1 MERQE
6 YLIRKKNGVEFKV
19 IIEPEPVAEPVA
31 EPEPDLGDLI
41 EEALEKKASKS
52 RWPLGPVQK
61 IRFRSRTRRI
71 MRLQY
76 IQAFGIWGA
85 LEVLNMRPEKEPEEK
100 LNIDMKDPLGKL
112 IVEALKGKKRGRPR
126 RKEEPRVLPGTRIG
140 DMYAKWGEFHCDWKD
155 KPDSE
160 VDVGTLEV
168 IESLLYG
175 NE

>member
-6 YLIRKKNGVEFKV
+6 YLIRKKDGREFKV
-19 IIEPEPVAEPVA
+19 IVELEPEPTPVM
-31 EPEPDLGDLI
+31 EPDLTDLI

-52 RWPLGPVQK
+52 RWPLGPTQK
-61 IRFRSRTRRI
+61 IRFRGRTRRI

-85 LEVLNMRPEKEPEEK
+85 LEVLNMRPKETPKEE

-112 IVEALKGKKRGRPR
+112 IAEALKGKKRGRPR
-126 RKEEPRVLPGTRIG
+126 KKVESRVLPGTKIG
-140 DMYAKWGEFHCDWKD
+140 DMYQKWGEFTCDWKD

-160 VDVGTLEV
+160 IDVGTMEV

>member
-6 YLIRKKNGVEFKV
+6 YLIRKKDGREFKV
-19 IIEPEPVAEPVA
+19 IVELEPAPTM
-31 EPEPDLGDLI
+31 EPDLTDLI

-52 RWPLGPVQK
+52 RWPLGPTQK
-61 IRFRSRTRRI
+61 IRFRGRTRRI

-85 LEVLNMRPEKEPEEK
+85 LEVLNMRPKETPKEE

-112 IVEALKGKKRGRPR
+112 IAEALKGKKRGRPR
-126 RKEEPRVLPGTRIG
+126 KKVESRVLPGTKIG
-140 DMYAKWGEFHCDWKD
+140 DMYQKWGEFTCDWKD

-160 VDVGTLEV
+160 IDVGTMEV

>member
-6 YLIRKKNGVEFKV
+6 YLIRKKDGREFKV
-19 IIEPEPVAEPVA
+19 IVELEPEPAPTM
-31 EPEPDLGDLI
+31 EPDLADLI
-41 EEALEKKASKS
+41 EEALETKASKS
-52 RWPLGPVQK
+52 RWPLGPVQR
-61 IRFRSRTRRI
+61 IRFRGRTKRM
-71 MRLQY
+71 MRLQF
-76 IQAFGIWGA
+76 IQNFGIWGA
-85 LEVLNMRPEKEPEEK
+85 LEVLNMRPKETPKEE

-112 IVEALKGKKRGRPR
+112 IAEALKGKKRGRPR

>member
-6 YLIRKKNGVEFKV
+6 YLIRKRDGREFKV
-19 IIEPEPVAEPVA
+19 IIES
-31 EPEPDLGDLI
+31 EPEPTMEPDLADLI
-41 EEALEKKASKS
+41 EEALEEKASKS
-52 RWPLGPVQK
+52 GWPLGPTQK
-61 IRFRSRTRRI
+61 IRLRNKTKRF

-76 IQAFGIWGA
+76 IQSFGIWGA
-85 LEVLNMRPEKEPEEK
+85 LEVLNMKAEKEPEGK
-100 LNIDMKDPLGKL
+100 LNIDTKDPLGKL
-112 IVEALKGKKRGRPR
+112 IAEALKGKKRGRPR
-126 RKEEPRVLPGTRIG
+126 KKEESRVLPGTRIG

-160 VDVGTLEV
+160 VDVGTMEV

>member
-6 YLIRKKNGVEFKV
+6 YLIRKRDGREFKV
-19 IIEPEPVAEPVA
+19 IIES
-31 EPEPDLGDLI
+31 EPEPTPVMEPDLTDLI

-52 RWPLGPVQK
+52 RWPLGPVQR
-61 IRFRSRTRRI
+61 IRFRGRTRRI